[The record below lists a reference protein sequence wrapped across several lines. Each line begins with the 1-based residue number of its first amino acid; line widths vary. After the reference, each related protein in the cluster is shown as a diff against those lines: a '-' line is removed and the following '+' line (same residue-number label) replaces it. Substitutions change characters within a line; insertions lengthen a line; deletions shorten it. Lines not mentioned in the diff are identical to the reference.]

1 MNLFLTLAFLFLIGS
16 VLGWGLEVIFRR
28 FFSAHRWV
36 NPGFLVGPYL
46 PLYGSSLCV
55 LYLLAMLESL
65 MPVENPLLKK
75 IMLFVVMALAIT
87 ALEYVAGLIF
97 IRGMKIKL
105 WDYSD
110 RWGNIQGIICPLFTF
125 FWMVLSAVYYFL
137 IHPHILN
144 ALHWLAENLAFS
156 FGIGFFYG
164 IFLIDVG
171 YSTHLMVKIR
181 EFAKET
187 NIVVRVEELREDIH
201 DALQKK
207 NVRRFFFPMHG
218 GAGNAG
224 SVREAAFLTGKIAG
238 EVDSPARE
246 KSPKAKR
253 YPKEIRQYYT
263 KIVRQMLFVRYCPE
277 FV

>member
-1 MNLFLTLAFLFLIGS
+1 MNLFLTLAFLFCIGS

-28 FFSAHRWV
+28 FFSAHHWV

-55 LYLLAMLESL
+55 LYLLAMLEPL
-65 MPVENPLLKK
+65 MPGDSPWLKK
-75 IMLFVVMALAIT
+75 ILLFVVMALAIT
-87 ALEYVAGLIF
+87 ALEYVAGMIF
-97 IRGMKIKL
+97 IHGMKIKL

-110 RWGNIQGIICPLFTF
+110 RWGNVKGIICPLFTF
-125 FWMVLSAVYYFL
+125 FWLVLSAVYYFL
-137 IHPHILN
+137 IHPHILS

-156 FGIGFFYG
+156 FCIGFFYG

-181 EFAKET
+181 ALAAET

-201 DALQKK
+201 QALQKK
-207 NVRRFFFPMHG
+207 KCAPVLFPYARRRA

-224 SVREAAFLTGKIAG
+224 SVRKAALLTGKIPG
-238 EVDSPARE
+238 KVDSAAIQKSQRE
-246 KSPKAKR
+246 KIQIS
-253 YPKEIRQYYT
+253 
-263 KIVRQMLFVRYCPE
+263 
-277 FV
+277 

>member
-110 RWGNIQGIICPLFTF
+110 RWGNIQGIICP
-125 FWMVLSAVYYFL
+125 
-137 IHPHILN
+137 
-144 ALHWLAENLAFS
+144 
-156 FGIGFFYG
+156 
-164 IFLIDVG
+164 
-171 YSTHLMVKIR
+171 
-181 EFAKET
+181 
-187 NIVVRVEELREDIH
+187 
-201 DALQKK
+201 
-207 NVRRFFFPMHG
+207 
-218 GAGNAG
+218 
-224 SVREAAFLTGKIAG
+224 
-238 EVDSPARE
+238 
-246 KSPKAKR
+246 
-253 YPKEIRQYYT
+253 
-263 KIVRQMLFVRYCPE
+263 
-277 FV
+277 

>member
-137 IHPHILN
+137 IHPQYFECV
-144 ALHWLAENLAFS
+144 ALAGGKSGVFVRHRFFLWDFS
-156 FGIGFFYG
+156 HRCR
-164 IFLIDVG
+164 IFHTPDGKDPRICERNQYRG
-171 YSTHLMVKIR
+171 TGGRTAGGHSR
-181 EFAKET
+181 CPAKEKCT
-187 NIVVRVEELREDIH
+187 PVLLSHAWRC
-201 DALQKK
+201 A
-207 NVRRFFFPMHG
+207 

-238 EVDSPARE
+238 KWIRLPVKKPESKKDTQ
-246 KSPKAKR
+246 KR
-253 YPKEIRQYYT
+253 
-263 KIVRQMLFVRYCPE
+263 
-277 FV
+277 

>member
-1 MNLFLTLAFLFLIGS
+1 MS
-16 VLGWGLEVIFRR
+16 VLCRCRGGWYEFIFDIGV
-28 FFSAHRWV
+28 FIFDWQCPWLGTGGNIPSVLFST
-36 NPGFLVGPYL
+36 
-46 PLYGSSLCV
+46 PLGESGISGRAVSASSLCV

-218 GAGNAG
+218 GVP
-224 SVREAAFLTGKIAG
+224 VREMLDQYVKQHF
-238 EVDSPARE
+238 SRE
-246 KSPKAKR
+246 
-253 YPKEIRQYYT
+253 
-263 KIVRQMLFVRYCPE
+263 
-277 FV
+277 

>member
-28 FFSAHRWV
+28 FFSAHHWV

-125 FWMVLSAVYYFL
+125 FWGVLSLGYYFL
-137 IHPHILN
+137 LYPRLRKLVEWFVAHP
-144 ALHWLAENLAFS
+144 LAS
-156 FGIGFFYG
+156 FMVGVCFG
-164 IFLIDVG
+164 IFLIDLCFSV
-171 YSTHLMVKIR
+171 HLG
-181 EFAKET
+181 A
-187 NIVVRVEELREDIH
+187 VV
-201 DALQKK
+201 QKK
-207 NVRRFFFPMHG
+207 AAQIDKSVYDAIDVQKLWHKMQSRGGFFRFVSIKPLTERIDAFDEFLHRRPG
-218 GAGNAG
+218 GANTAD
-224 SVREAAFLTGKIAG
+224 K
-238 EVDSPARE
+238 P
-246 KSPKAKR
+246 
-253 YPKEIRQYYT
+253 
-263 KIVRQMLFVRYCPE
+263 
-277 FV
+277 

>member
-1 MNLFLTLAFLFLIGS
+1 
-16 VLGWGLEVIFRR
+16 
-28 FFSAHRWV
+28 
-36 NPGFLVGPYL
+36 
-46 PLYGSSLCV
+46 
-55 LYLLAMLESL
+55 
-65 MPVENPLLKK
+65 
-75 IMLFVVMALAIT
+75 
-87 ALEYVAGLIF
+87 
-97 IRGMKIKL
+97 MKIKL

-164 IFLIDVG
+164 VFLIDVG

-218 GAGNAG
+218 GVP
-224 SVREAAFLTGKIAG
+224 VREMLDQYVKQHF
-238 EVDSPARE
+238 SRE
-246 KSPKAKR
+246 KSQGKWIRLPVKKARKQKDTQKR
-253 YPKEIRQYYT
+253 
-263 KIVRQMLFVRYCPE
+263 
-277 FV
+277 

>member
-65 MPVENPLLKK
+65 IPVENPLLKK

-181 EFAKET
+181 KFAKET

-218 GAGNAG
+218 GMP
-224 SVREAAFLTGKIAG
+224 VREMLDQYVKQHF
-238 EVDSPARE
+238 SRE
-246 KSPKAKR
+246 KSQGKWIRLPVKKARKQKDTQKR
-253 YPKEIRQYYT
+253 
-263 KIVRQMLFVRYCPE
+263 
-277 FV
+277 